1 MKIAVVGCGSMGCYF
16 GAKLSKK
23 NEVIYIDAF
32 QKSIDS
38 LNQNGITLKEGDK
51 EESYVAPAFLAGKYK
66 GSVDLVLLFV
76 KSTQNIAA
84 LSQNE
89 TLFNEHTIVMSL
101 QNGFGIER
109 EISRYVS
116 PENIIVGNT
125 AINCVK
131 EDIGVVKLANGGIT
145 ILGSL
150 VDNKK
155 LALTGKVL
163 LNQAGFETEVSD
175 DIRRVI
181 WENAFV
187 NVTLNPL
194 TAFFNCKTK
203 VCYENKNIWALV
215 ESIVNET
222 LEVAKLDG
230 YNFDSEKILEQ
241 IRNICINF
249 GKGYTPMYQDVKNKR
264 FTEIEKLNGQIV
276 NLAYKYKMDAP
287 NNEFVLNAIK
297 AIERLY

>member
-1 MKIAVVGCGSMGCYF
+1 MAQWDATLVPNY
-16 GAKLSKK
+16 LK

-194 TAFFNCKTK
+194 TALFNCKTK

-215 ESIVNET
+215 ESIANET

-249 GKGYTPMYQDVKNKR
+249 GKGYTPMYQDVK
-264 FTEIEKLNGQIV
+264 TSALLKLKN
-276 NLAYKYKMDAP
+276 
-287 NNEFVLNAIK
+287 
-297 AIERLY
+297 